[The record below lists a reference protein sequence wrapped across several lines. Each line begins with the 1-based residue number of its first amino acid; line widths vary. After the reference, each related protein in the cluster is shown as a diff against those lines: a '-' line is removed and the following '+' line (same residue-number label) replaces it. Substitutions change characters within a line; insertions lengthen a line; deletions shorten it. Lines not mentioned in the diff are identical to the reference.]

1 MLGIKLNLARHTF
14 IVQNA
19 YSNIYQVH
27 LTMVF
32 DILMTQ
38 LVLLLAT
45 VMQTRQGVQMIGRA
59 HLEDAS
65 S

>member
-1 MLGIKLNLARHTF
+1 MLGIRLTRARHIFT
-14 IVQNA
+14 VQNE

-32 DILMTQ
+32 GILMTQ

-45 VMQTRQGVQMIGRA
+45 VMQTGQGVQMIGRA
-59 HLEDAS
+59 HLEGVS